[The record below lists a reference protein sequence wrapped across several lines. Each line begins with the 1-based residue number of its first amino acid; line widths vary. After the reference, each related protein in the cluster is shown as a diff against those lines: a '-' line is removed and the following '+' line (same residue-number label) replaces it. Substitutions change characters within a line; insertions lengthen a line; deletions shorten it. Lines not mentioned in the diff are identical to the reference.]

1 MISRQGEKGPEWKY
15 DLLPVYGIYLLNFS
29 LPEFPSWRTDVVLA
43 NEQTGRIRLKQIYV
57 SFERFD
63 LRYEEC
69 VTPLEKTIYVLK
81 NMETLKRLPFKARK
95 SVFEKLEKI
104 VDIAS
109 LSKEERMKYDESI
122 KVYRDNLVTLEFAEQ
137 KGRAEGK
144 EETARNLKKM
154 GVSLEI
160 ISKATGLSIEK
171 IEAL

>member
-43 NEQTGRIRLKQIYV
+43 NEQTGKTFGRIRLKQIYI

-81 NMETLKRLPFKARK
+81 NMNLFDMSPLKERK
-95 SVFEKLEKI
+95 RPTSAVCWTWRTWVPSPRRSVP
-104 VDIAS
+104 S
-109 LSKEERMKYDESI
+109 TTR
-122 KVYRDNLVTLEFAEQ
+122 T
-137 KGRAEGK
+137 
-144 EETARNLKKM
+144 
-154 GVSLEI
+154 
-160 ISKATGLSIEK
+160 
-171 IEAL
+171 